1 MNGRQKFLTAF
12 LAGLAAPASLYVPS
26 ISYRPLINDLTF
38 AEPFALV
45 GYFLS
50 QAFAAENER
59 LDSQPNRFT
68 TLPRSLANRNRP
80 RNSTDGISPP
90 KSQTVQIPPQIAAQ
104 VAAQVAAQ
112 LAAQLTQQR
121 PPGATPALRGQFI
134 FPAGMPTAQAQV
146 LQQHLSW
153 QGPYP
158 PPTPPN
164 VTRDFLPER
173 LIAS

>member
-59 LDSQPNRFT
+59 LGTANPTDLQ
-68 TLPRSLANRNRP
+68 LSL
-80 RNSTDGISPP
+80 D
-90 KSQTVQIPPQIAAQ
+90 
-104 VAAQVAAQ
+104 
-112 LAAQLTQQR
+112 LW
-121 PPGATPALRGQFI
+121 
-134 FPAGMPTAQAQV
+134 PTAT
-146 LQQHLSW
+146 
-153 QGPYP
+153 GPGI
-158 PPTPPN
+158 
-164 VTRDFLPER
+164 D
-173 LIAS
+173 